1 MGECTTLYKNI
12 LGDRT
17 NNNSDGAYVWP
28 TMIDKDEF
36 IPTLFASITLITT
49 EVHLKS
55 APL

>member
-1 MGECTTLYKNI
+1 MGEYTTLHRNI

-17 NNNSDGAYVWP
+17 NDNSDGAYVWL

-36 IPTLFASITLITT
+36 IPTLSASITLITT

-55 APL
+55 APP

>member
-1 MGECTTLYKNI
+1 MGECTTLHRII

-17 NNNSDGAYVWP
+17 NDNSDGAYVWL
-28 TMIDKDEF
+28 TMIDKDES

-55 APL
+55 APP

>member
-1 MGECTTLYKNI
+1 MGECTTLHRNI

-17 NNNSDGAYVWP
+17 NDNSDGAYVWL

-55 APL
+55 APP